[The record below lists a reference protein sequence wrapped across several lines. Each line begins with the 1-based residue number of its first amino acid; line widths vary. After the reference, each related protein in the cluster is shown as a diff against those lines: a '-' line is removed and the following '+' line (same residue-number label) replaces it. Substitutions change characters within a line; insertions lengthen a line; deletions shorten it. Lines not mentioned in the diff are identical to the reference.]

1 MKGKDSFKG
10 MPSWKGKGK
19 GDGKSKGCKPFQQQQ
34 PPQANIAQTASSSA
48 SQAPEKQETAHA
60 EESWSY
66 DYDTMTPT
74 GQMTGQDMNPIMDT
88 ATMEI
93 TPKVI
98 GTIGL
103 TLLPLRN

>member
-1 MKGKDSFKG
+1 

-19 GDGKSKGCKPFQQQQ
+19 GDAKNKGGNNPFLSQ
-34 PPQANIAQTASSSA
+34 PPQANVASLQHLA
-48 SQAPEKQETAHA
+48 RHKPLKNKKQPMPKKAGVM
-60 EESWSY
+60 
-66 DYDTMTPT
+66 TMTPI
-74 GQMTGQDMNPIMDT
+74 GQMTGQVMNPI
-88 ATMEI
+88 MEI

>member
-1 MKGKDSFKG
+1 
-10 MPSWKGKGK
+10 
-19 GDGKSKGCKPFQQQQ
+19 
-34 PPQANIAQTASSSA
+34 
-48 SQAPEKQETAHA
+48 
-60 EESWSY
+60 
-66 DYDTMTPT
+66 MTPT